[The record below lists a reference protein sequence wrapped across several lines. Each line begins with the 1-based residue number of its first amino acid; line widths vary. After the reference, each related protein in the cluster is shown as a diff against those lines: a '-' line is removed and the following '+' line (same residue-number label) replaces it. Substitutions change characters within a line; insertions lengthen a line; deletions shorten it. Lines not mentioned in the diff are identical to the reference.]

1 MAIAIFTLVITV
13 ILFCWNYFLFLNEY
27 LHWWYTLVCVITLL
41 PLLVGANFVV
51 AWFVKDT
58 RTTRLLLWNSQ
69 LYGVISVSLL
79 CAWQMIYFIYLYK
92 RPDFYQGQGDIDS
105 HTYTKINKKNYIF
118 FMLFESLFMI
128 VLFAFFMCAISA
140 YCEAFYELEAEE

>member
-1 MAIAIFTLVITV
+1 
-13 ILFCWNYFLFLNEY
+13 
-27 LHWWYTLVCVITLL
+27 
-41 PLLVGANFVV
+41 
-51 AWFVKDT
+51 
-58 RTTRLLLWNSQ
+58 
-69 LYGVISVSLL
+69 
-79 CAWQMIYFIYLYK
+79 MIYFIYLYK

-140 YCEAFYELEAEE
+140 YCEACHGPEAEEEPEAVAAADEKKPSSKAKSGSKAAE